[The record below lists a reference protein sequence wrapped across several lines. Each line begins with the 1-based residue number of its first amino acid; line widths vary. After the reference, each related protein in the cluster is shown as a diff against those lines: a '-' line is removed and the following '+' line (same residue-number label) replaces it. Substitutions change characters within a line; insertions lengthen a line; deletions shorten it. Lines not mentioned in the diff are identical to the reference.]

1 MQRIKI
7 RRRGIVFSL
16 CMACAAAGFGAGA
29 SAEQSYSYARHY
41 VRGKVTRY
49 TYVEENSGTPGHLIA
64 VAKLTSYVHNGI
76 GGERVRWIS
85 LTSPTGQDL
94 SAEARAFPTYRL
106 SLDPRAYKSLRLPKQ
121 PIPSNLQGP
130 IDDLLTF
137 FVGLTQKAGIEKLH
151 RIGDSYLDPHPLV
164 GHFSSPTAPVG
175 RDYIQ
180 LRTTLTALT
189 ARRVTFKSSYQPP
202 RHHALPPYRP
212 FMRAPVCAGVA
223 NNFQLVQAQGT
234 GYVALWGCE
243 SFVATTVVDRSSGQ
257 IISVRMVN
265 PLHLNG
271 RLCPTKA
278 LTDCSDLPT
287 VHQERVVTLARAS

>member
-1 MQRIKI
+1 MPQIKV
-7 RRRGIVFSL
+7 RRRGIFYSICV
-16 CMACAAAGFGAGA
+16 ACAAAMFAAGA
-29 SAEQSYSYARHY
+29 SAEQSYTYARHY
-41 VRGKVTRY
+41 LRGQMTRY
-49 TYVEENSGTPGHLIA
+49 TYLEHKSGTPGHLMA

-85 LTSPTGQDL
+85 LTSPTGEDL
-94 SAEARAFPTYRL
+94 SAEARAFPPYKL
-106 SLDPRAYKSLRLPKQ
+106 SLDPRAPKSLRLPKQ

-130 IDDLLTF
+130 VDDLLTF
-137 FVGLTQKAGIEKLH
+137 FVGLSQNVGIEKLH
-151 RIGDSYLDPHPLV
+151 RVGDSYLDPRPLL

-180 LRTTLTALT
+180 LTTRLIALT
-189 ARRVTFKSSYQPP
+189 TRRVTFKSSYQPP
-202 RHHALPPYRP
+202 RHHALSPYRP

-234 GYVALWGCE
+234 SYVALWGCE

-278 LTDCSDLPT
+278 LTHCSDLPT
-287 VHQERVVTLARAS
+287 IHQERVVTLARTP